1 MRQAEA
7 TRFLGNE
14 HHRSLAIG
22 LLLGCWLGVLAPSSH
37 AASEAT
43 GCAPGP
49 STRTINYGAVAVCK
63 IETQFQGESDRF
75 RFSATA
81 GETILLVLTYLP
93 SDGSVCIKLL
103 NPFGQT
109 EVGPNCTDRNYT
121 SINWLISS
129 SGTYTAEIYEFYGA
143 NQVRYTLTLD
153 RLLPTSPAAVG
164 MVFEQAR
171 GSEINPVGDLD
182 IYSFNGTAGQA
193 VKVTVYRLGPGPT
206 PCLQSLTPA
215 LTNAAP
221 PVCNES
227 LESFY
232 PEVSS
237 SFTLPSSGTY
247 SLLVSTLDPIAIVRY
262 SILLHCIS
270 GCSAQPPSNLTR
282 CVTPP
287 SLHAYAL
294 AGTQP
299 TERTFWIG
307 SEDFDNCS
315 LPGIADFT
323 ASANVLNGAGWLSVS
338 PASGTFFPG
347 GLNLI
352 RATINPA
359 AISGTGTFQAV
370 IRVLIPSLNATIKIP
385 VTLTMHSGP
394 QLALSWNSFVFQTVE
409 LTAAPPAQT
418 LRIHNTVPGTI
429 DWTISP
435 AELAT
440 SFPSWL
446 SISPLSGTAG
456 SAAGQGSRVTFSVNP
471 AGLTAGN
478 TNTVY
483 NALVKVSSP
492 TATNSPQY
500 ISITFHV
507 VRITAAPVPLLSGY
521 GLVFNYTQ
529 GGPVPG
535 SQSCMFSNT
544 GGGSITASLDPKTV
558 SGINW
563 LSVSITSATAST
575 ASGPQTWHVSVN
587 PSGLEPGQYRGKI
600 THKFTAT
607 NSSGASVA
615 RPEQDVDVLL
625 NVFAPDAV
633 ASMRSGERAAAC
645 APTKMDML
653 GATVGNG
660 VNVPVS
666 FPLVLLTQVIDDCG
680 QAVTGA
686 TALAVADG
694 QNVPLAEVG
703 GGLYSGNW
711 TPQKTNAAASIVFTI
726 LHPTLETVQQNF
738 KVAAVA
744 ASGGTS
750 LPVLFNQGV
759 VETAGLSQGR
769 PLVPGG
775 IISLFGLNMAPPGT
789 LAFASAVPLEQSLAQ
804 TSVRIGNVNAPL
816 YFVSPQQINA
826 QLPFEAV
833 PGETVTVVLNVNGR
847 LAAPQQYQIAPA
859 QPGIFSA
866 AGNAAVLD
874 EQSRL
879 ITSQN
884 PARIGKTIQIIASGL
899 GITNPAVASGA
910 GSPSGSSTQ
919 IAVEVTIGGVPATVV
934 SQELVPGLVGLYQ
947 VKATVPAGVTPG
959 DAVPLVITQNG
970 IPSNPDLPVTLPV
983 AP

>member
-1 MRQAEA
+1 MR
-7 TRFLGNE
+7 RFEGSRFIGNE

-22 LLLGCWLGVLAPSSH
+22 LLLGCWLGAVVPSSH

-49 STRTINYGAVAVCK
+49 SVQTIGYGTVSACT
-63 IETQFQGESDRF
+63 IEFPALDESDEF
-75 RFSATA
+75 NFAATN
-81 GETILLVLTYLP
+81 GEIILLVLTRTG
-93 SDGSVCIKLL
+93 GSGTVCLEL
-103 NPFGQT
+103 ANPFGQV
-109 EVGPNCTDRNYT
+109 EVGPNCTTQSTRA
-121 SINWLISS
+121 NWIISAT
-129 SGTYTAEIYEFYGA
+129 GTYHVDVYEFYGQQ
-143 NQVRYTLTLD
+143 QVQYTLTLE
-153 RLLPTSPAAVG
+153 RLLPASPAAAG
-164 MVFEQAR
+164 MTFGQAR

-182 IYSFNGTAGQA
+182 FYSFSGTAGQT
-193 VKVTVYRLGPGPT
+193 VTVSVYRTSATGT
-206 PCLQSLTPA
+206 PCLESTTPA
-215 LTNAAP
+215 GTAAAP
-221 PVCNES
+221 RVCSGPVA
-227 LESFY
+227 
-232 PEVSS
+232 SS
-237 SFTLPSSGTY
+237 SFALSSSGTY
-247 SLLVSTLDPIAIVRY
+247 SLLVY
-262 SILLHCIS
+262 SESHNALMAYTIQVQCTS
-270 GCSAQPPSNLTR
+270 GCPAQPPLDLTR

-287 SLHAYAL
+287 SLQASVL
-294 AGTQP
+294 TGTAAFQRFFSVGNA
-299 TERTFWIG
+299 ELL
-307 SEDFDNCS
+307 NCS
-315 LPGIADFT
+315 LPSVAAFST
-323 ASANVLNGAGWLSVS
+323 SASVLNGAGWLTVS
-338 PASGTFFPG
+338 PASGTFTPG
-347 GLNLI
+347 AANTI
-352 RATINPA
+352 TATVNPA

-370 IRVLIPSLNATIKIP
+370 IQIVIPSLNATIKVP
-385 VTLTMHSGP
+385 VTLTAHSGS
-394 QLALSWNSFVFQTVE
+394 QLGLSWNSFVFQTVE

-418 LRIHNTVPGTI
+418 LRIYDTVPGTL

-435 AELAT
+435 APPAT

-456 SAAGQGSRVTFSVNP
+456 SAAGQGSRVAIGVNP
-471 AGLTAGN
+471 AGLTAGS

-483 NALVKVSSP
+483 TALAKVTSP
-492 TATNSPQY
+492 AASNSPQY

-529 GGPVPG
+529 GGPLPA

-563 LSVSITSATAST
+563 LSVSISSATAST
-575 ASGPQTWHVSVN
+575 ASGPQTWQVSVN
-587 PSGLEPGQYRGKI
+587 PSGLAPGQYRGKI

-607 NSSGASVA
+607 DSLGASFA
-615 RPEQDVDVLL
+615 RPDQDVDVLL
-625 NVFAPDAV
+625 NVSAPDTV
-633 ASMRSGERAAAC
+633 ASMRSEERAAAC
-645 APTKMDML
+645 APTKMDL
-653 GATVGNG
+653 VGATVGNG

-711 TPQKTNAAASIVFTI
+711 TPQKTNAAATIVFTI
-726 LHPTLETVQQNF
+726 FHPTLATVQQNF

-744 ASGGTS
+744 ASGGTA

-789 LAFASAVPLEQSLAQ
+789 LAFASAIPLEQSLAQ

-833 PGETVTVVLNVNGR
+833 PGETVTVVLNAGGG

-884 PARIGKTIQIIASGL
+884 PARIGQTIQIIAGGL

-910 GSPSGSSTQ
+910 GSPFGSSTQ
-919 IAVEVTIGGVPATVV
+919 IPVAVTIEGVPATVL

-947 VKATVPAGVTPG
+947 VKAIVPAGVTPG
-959 DAVPLVITQNG
+959 NAVPLVITQNG